1 MIDFESISELNNL
14 YTTLEVVTKELETT
28 MDELALLKNEVFSLM
43 ATEDIADKISFESKL
58 IALKKKGFNTIVD
71 DFNLK
76 ENNVNK
82 LKIRLR
88 QCYEA
93 INIKKHI
100 NNTLPK

>member
-1 MIDFESISELNNL
+1 MIDFESITELNNL
-14 YTTLEVVTKELETT
+14 YNTLEIVTKELEMS

-43 ATEDIADKISFESKL
+43 ATEGIPDKISFESKL

-71 DFNLK
+71 NFNLL
-76 ENNVNK
+76 ENNVSK
-82 LKIRLR
+82 LKNRLK